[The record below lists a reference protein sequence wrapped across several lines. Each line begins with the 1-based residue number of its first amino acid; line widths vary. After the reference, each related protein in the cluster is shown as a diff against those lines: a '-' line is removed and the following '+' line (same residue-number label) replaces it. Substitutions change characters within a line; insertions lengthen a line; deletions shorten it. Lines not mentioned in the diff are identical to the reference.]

1 MIMTMTLGEKL
12 KNLRLRTRRTLDEQ
26 SKILK
31 VSMNSVY
38 RWEHDLAVPRRP
50 VLKMMADYFGVPL
63 DWLMTDNSTSSL
75 TSDSEQNLLSMFR
88 KLPDTTR
95 YKVLGYVER
104 ICVEESTVEYRHKK
118 NNDNDIA
125 Y

>member
-1 MIMTMTLGEKL
+1 MTLGDKL
-12 KNLRLRTRRTLDEQ
+12 KNLRLKTKRTLEEQ

-38 RWEHDLAVPRRP
+38 RWEHDLAVPRRS

-63 DWLMTDNSTSSL
+63 DWLMNETSTTSL
-75 TSDSEQNLLSMFR
+75 TNESEQNLLSMFR
-88 KLPDTTR
+88 KLPDSTR

-104 ICVEESTVEYRHKK
+104 ICVEESAIEYR
-118 NNDNDIA
+118 NRETGL
-125 Y
+125 